1 MYADYEYYTTEYKG
15 TLPEEEA
22 VKALKQAS
30 RHIDTLTYNR
40 IVGAEFE
47 RLTAFQQGI
56 IKETA
61 CMMADFEHNNS
72 SMINSLINSY
82 GINGATISFSG
93 ECANCQLVNGVVV
106 QKVYM
111 LIFLKQDLLVEVW
124 GCKYVLSMFDTRL
137 GIKCYCNSKYCR
149 RGCE

>member
-15 TLPEEEA
+15 TLSEEEA

-40 IVGAEFE
+40 IKKCEFE
-47 RLTAFQQGI
+47 RLTTFQQGI
-56 IKETA
+56 IKEAT

-82 GINGATISFSG
+82 GINGANISFSG
-93 ECANCQLVNGVVV
+93 ECANCQIVNGIII
-106 QKVYM
+106 QKDVYA
-111 LIFLKQDLLVEVW
+111 
-124 GCKYVLSMFDTRL
+124 YLSQTGLTCLSL
-137 GIKCYCNSKYCR
+137 GV
-149 RGCE
+149 